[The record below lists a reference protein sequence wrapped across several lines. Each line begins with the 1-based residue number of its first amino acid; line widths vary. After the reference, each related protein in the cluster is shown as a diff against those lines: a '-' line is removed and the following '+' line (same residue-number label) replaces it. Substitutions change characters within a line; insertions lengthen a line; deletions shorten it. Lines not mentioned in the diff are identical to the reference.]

1 MENSVLMLGNQA
13 LARGAYEAGVR
24 VAVAYPGTPST
35 EITQEA
41 AKYDEIHAQWA
52 PNEKVALET
61 AIGASLGGART
72 LCCFKHVGMNVA
84 ADPLFT
90 SSYMGVNAGLVIVV
104 ADDPGMHSSQNEQ
117 DSRYY
122 ARSAHLPMLEPSD
135 SQEAVDF
142 MKLAFEMSEKYDT
155 PVVIRTT
162 TRMAHSRGVVKTSA
176 RQDVPLR
183 EVVRNMR
190 KNVMLPVNARGRHIV
205 VEEREHTM
213 ADDANDMPINRI
225 EWTEDR
231 SVGVIAS
238 GIAYQY
244 VKEAAPEIP
253 VLKLGLVN
261 PLPME
266 LIQNFADGVQRLIV
280 AEELEPI
287 FEEQIKAAGIECEGK
302 SLFSRQGEFSTLIVK
317 NALSGEEENAA
328 PVTDLPARPP
338 VMCPGCPHRATFQVL
353 SRLGVFVSGDIG
365 CYTLGALPP
374 ASAMHCSV
382 CMGSS
387 IPVASGMERANP
399 ELAKNTVSVIG
410 DSTFF
415 HSGMTGLVDMV
426 YNKTHGTLL
435 ILDNGTT
442 GMTGHQDHPGTGR
455 TLEGEYSPKVDFEKL
470 ARAVGVE
477 HVFVV
482 DPFDMKKLEQTIR
495 EELSR
500 DAVSVIICRRPC
512 ALLPGMRK
520 APLCVD
526 PDRCRSCGKC
536 LKLGCPALENHGG
549 RPVINETLCTGCG
562 LCVRECAFGA
572 ISTEVEA

>member
-1 MENSVLMLGNQA
+1 MLGNQA
-13 LARGAYEAGVR
+13 IARGAYEAGAR
-24 VAVAYPGTPST
+24 FAVAYPGTPST

-41 AKYDEIHAQWA
+41 AKYEGIRAQWA

-72 LCCFKHVGMNVA
+72 IGCFKHVGMNVA

-90 SSYMGVNAGLVIVV
+90 ASYMGVNAGLVIVV

-135 SQEAVDF
+135 CQEALDF
-142 MKLAFEMSEKYDT
+142 VKLAFEMSEKYDT

-162 TRMAHSRGVVKTSA
+162 TRMAHSRGIVQLSP
-176 RQDVPLR
+176 RQEVPVR

-190 KNVMLPVNARGRHIV
+190 KNVMLPVNARMRHVV
-205 VEEREHTM
+205 VEERENTM
-213 ADDANDMPINRI
+213 ADDANDISINRI

-238 GIAYQY
+238 GTAYQY
-244 VKEAAPEIP
+244 VKEAAPQLP
-253 VLKLGLVN
+253 VLKLGMVN
-261 PLPME
+261 PLGME
-266 LIQNFADGVQRLIV
+266 LIQSFADGVQRLVV

-287 FEEQIKAAGIECEGK
+287 FEEQIRAAGIECEGK
-302 SLFSRQGEFSTLIVK
+302 SLFSRQGEFSTPIVQA
-317 NALSGEEENAA
+317 ALNETVEPAE
-328 PVTDLPARPP
+328 PVADLPARPP

-353 SRLGVFVSGDIG
+353 SKLDVFVSGDIG

-387 IPVASGMERANP
+387 IPVASGMEKANSQ
-399 ELAKNTVSVIG
+399 LSKNTVAVIG

-426 YNKTHGTLL
+426 YNQSHGTVL

-455 TLEGEYSPKVDFEKL
+455 TLQGEYSPKVDFEAF

-477 HVFVV
+477 HVYTV
-482 DPFDMKKLEQTIR
+482 DPFDMPELEKTIR
-495 EELSR
+495 RELER

-520 APLCVD
+520 APLRIDAQTCKK
-526 PDRCRSCGKC
+526 CGRC
-536 LKLGCPALENHGG
+536 LKLGCPALENHDGQ
-549 RPVINETLCTGCG
+549 PVINATLCTGCG
-562 LCVRECAFGA
+562 LCMRECPFGA
-572 ISTEVEA
+572 IVEAEV